1 MLGMYLTF
9 CILCPWILKIESP
22 LRHTQSLCVNRC
34 VVRLHFFGRRP
45 ALLSA
50 LFFSHIPSWKEA
62 DSICLIRTKPKPEP
76 NGLLKCY

>member
-50 LFFSHIPSWKEA
+50 LFFSLLERGRQYL
-62 DSICLIRTKPKPEP
+62 LIKNKT
-76 NGLLKCY
+76 